1 MPLAI
6 MLDPQVPLIL
16 TLALDEQATTF
27 FNDLRRQHFPAN
39 RNYLDAHLTLFH
51 HLPGARFEEL
61 AQQLT
66 ARSHV
71 QSPLQLH
78 VAGVQFLGQG
88 VAYSVQ
94 SPELEALH
102 RELQALWLP
111 DLTPQDRQRRRPHVT
126 VQNKVRPDAARAL
139 HEQLT
144 AEFVPFEAVGTGLQL
159 WAYRGGPWEW
169 LRTFAFTAEAQPTS

>member
-1 MPLAI
+1 MADLN
-6 MLDPQVPLIL
+6 VPLIL
-16 TLALDEQATTF
+16 TLALDAEATAF
-27 FNDLRRQHFPAN
+27 FNDLRRQHFPPN

-61 AQQLT
+61 TQQLA
-66 ARSHV
+66 ARSRV
-71 QSPLQLH
+71 QSPLQLR

-94 SPELEALH
+94 SPKLEVLH
-102 RELQALWLP
+102 RELQAQWLP
-111 DLTPQDRQRRRPHVT
+111 DLTPQDQQRRRPHVT
-126 VQNKVRPDAARAL
+126 IQNKVRPEVARAL

-144 AEFVPFEAVGTGLQL
+144 AEFTPFEALGTGLQL

-169 LRTFAFTAEAQPTS
+169 LRTFPFSNDQ

>member
-1 MPLAI
+1 MTDLTA
-6 MLDPQVPLIL
+6 PLIL

-27 FNDLRRQHFPAN
+27 FNDLRRQHFPPN

-61 AQQLT
+61 AQQLA
-66 ARSHV
+66 ARSRV

-94 SPELEALH
+94 SAELEALH

-111 DLTPQDRQRRRPHVT
+111 DLTPQDQQRRRPHVT
-126 VQNKVRPDAARAL
+126 VQNKVRPEVARAL
-139 HEQLT
+139 HQQLS
-144 AEFVPFEAVGTGLQL
+144 AAFIPFDARGTGFHL

-169 LRTFAFTAEAQPTS
+169 LRTFEFTAQEQPTS

>member
-1 MPLAI
+1 
-6 MLDPQVPLIL
+6 MLDLNVPLIL
-16 TLALDEQATTF
+16 TLALDEPATTF

-51 HLPGARFEEL
+51 HLPGAHLDEL
-61 AQQLT
+61 TQQLA
-66 ARSHV
+66 ARSRV
-71 QSPLQLH
+71 QPALHLH

-94 SPELEALH
+94 SAELEALH

-111 DLTPQDRQRRRPHVT
+111 HLTPQDQQRRRSHVT
-126 VQNKVRPDAARAL
+126 VQNKVRPEVARTLHQELSAA
-139 HEQLT
+139 
-144 AEFVPFEAVGTGLQL
+144 FVPFEAVGTGLQL

-169 LRTFAFTAEAQPTS
+169 LQTFAFAANDHPTR